1 MNSEYSNTSY
11 IIAQNALN
19 EYELLLG
26 IYLNVLR
33 REFPIDS
40 SIKKTSAIYRDE
52 SGDTRVHTKRV
63 VLRKFCIY
71 IPRGIEKALTIYKS

>member
-1 MNSEYSNTSY
+1 MNPEYSNTSC

-26 IYLNVLR
+26 VYLNVLR

-52 SGDTRVHTKRV
+52 PGDIRVYTKRV
-63 VLRKFCIY
+63 VLKKFSIY